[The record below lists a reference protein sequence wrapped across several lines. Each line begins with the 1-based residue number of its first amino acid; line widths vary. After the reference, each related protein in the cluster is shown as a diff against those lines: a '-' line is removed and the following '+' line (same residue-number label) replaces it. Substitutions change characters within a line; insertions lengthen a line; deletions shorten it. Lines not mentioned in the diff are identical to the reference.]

1 MEAYE
6 FYATP
11 ENGTI
16 LIPKRLRRKLTS
28 NVKVILLEQK
38 SHKASN
44 RKATSS
50 RRSDLLLAPT
60 IKTNGW
66 KFDRE
71 EANARQ
77 SLS

>member
-11 ENGTI
+11 ENGI
-16 LIPKRLRRKLTS
+16 IQIPKRLRKKLTS
-28 NVKVILLEQK
+28 NVKVILLEQT
-38 SHKASN
+38 SRKASS

-66 KFDRE
+66 KFNRE
-71 EANARQ
+71 EANAR
-77 SLS
+77 